1 MKTSIWKIMG
11 LFGFVASWAQKALQP
26 DEDGKVRITIDEL
39 ADLADGMCDVFGWK
53 AEIVVPEE
61 VVEVVDAIPS

>member
-11 LFGFVASWAQKALQP
+11 LFGFVSSWTAKALQP

-39 ADLADGMCDVFGWK
+39 GELAEGMCDVFGWE
-53 AEIVVPEE
+53 AEII
-61 VVEVVDAIPS
+61 IPGE